1 MAVYHGSVRVI
12 ARGDGRSP
20 VAAAAIR
27 AAELERQ
34 GIATE
39 RGDPLRDTEEY
50 NALTQ
55 QLYAL
60 HDRLEAL
67 QAQPDPASVAG
78 QS

>member
-1 MAVYHGSVRVI
+1 MAVYHCSVRVI
-12 ARGDGRSP
+12 SRGDGRSA
-20 VAAAAIR
+20 VAA

-60 HDRLEAL
+60 HDRLHAL
-67 QAQPDPASVAG
+67 QAQPDPASAAG

>member
-1 MAVYHGSVRVI
+1 MAVYHCSVAI
-12 ARGDGRSP
+12 ISRGDGRSA

-39 RGDPLRDTEEY
+39 RGDPLCDTEEY

-67 QAQPDPASVAG
+67 QAQSDPASAAG

>member
-1 MAVYHGSVRVI
+1 MAVHHGSVRVI
-12 ARGDGRSP
+12 SRGDGRSA
-20 VAAAAIR
+20 VAAAASR

-67 QAQPDPASVAG
+67 QAQSESVSAAG